1 MATARKMKSGS
12 WRCLVYD
19 YTDQSGKR
27 HYESFTA
34 DTRREAERQAAEYA
48 ATKETKKRPDNMTV
62 YEALDK
68 YIQVKEGVLSPT
80 TVRTYKSARR
90 THFADIG
97 FLSIRDMSSTVI
109 QSWISDLAKRLQPK
123 TIANTYGFL
132 AATLDMFCP
141 DLRIKIVLPQKKDT
155 HFYTPSD
162 ADIKTLLAQISGTEL
177 EIAVLLAAFGT
188 LRRGEICALTDQ
200 DIHGNCITVSKAY
213 VRNEQNEWVLKEP
226 KTFSSNRTIELPHFV
241 IEKMSGISG
250 NIIKVHPD
258 ALSERFRRAIRSS
271 GLPHFRFH
279 DLRHYS
285 ASILHAIGV
294 PDQYIMQRGGWAS
307 DYVMKTVYRNTIDA
321 ETRKQNKKIMGHF
334 ETMQHEMQLKNSKPL

>member
-1 MATARKMKSGS
+1 MAKAKKLKSGS
-12 WRCLVYD
+12 YRCLVYD
-19 YTDQSGKR
+19 YTDGTGKR
-27 HYESFTA
+27 QYESFTA
-34 DTRREAERQAAEYA
+34 DTRREAERLAAEYA
-48 ATKETKKRPDNMTV
+48 ATKEIKKRPDNMTV

-90 THFADIG
+90 THFDDIG
-97 FLSIRDMSSTVI
+97 NLSIRDITNTTI
-109 QSWISDLAKRLQPK
+109 QAWVSDLTKRLSPK

-132 AATLDMFCP
+132 AATLDMFLP
-141 DLRIKIVLPQKKDT
+141 DLRLKIVLPQKKDA

-162 ADIKTLLAQISGTEL
+162 ADIKTLLMQISGTEL

-200 DIHGNCITVSKAY
+200 DIHGDYITVNKAY
-213 VRNEQNEWVLKEP
+213 VRDEHNEWVLKEP

-250 NIIKVHPD
+250 QIIKVHPD

-271 GLPHFRFH
+271 GLQKFRFH

-307 DYVMKTVYRNTIDA
+307 DHVMKAVYRNTIDE
-321 ETRKQNKKIMGHF
+321 ETTKQNAKIISHF
-334 ETMQHEMQLKNSKPL
+334 EGMQHEMQHEN

>member
-1 MATARKMKSGS
+1 MAKAKKLKSGS
-12 WRCLVYD
+12 YRCLVYD
-19 YTDQSGKR
+19 YTDGTGKR

-34 DTRREAERQAAEYA
+34 DTRREAERLAAEYA
-48 ATKETKKRPDNMTV
+48 ATKEIKKRPDNMTV

-80 TVRTYKSARR
+80 TVRTYRSARR
-90 THFADIG
+90 THFDDIG
-97 FLSIRDMSSTVI
+97 NLSIRDITNTTI
-109 QSWISDLAKRLQPK
+109 QAWVSDLTKRLSSK

-132 AATLDMFCP
+132 AATLDMFLP
-141 DLRIKIVLPQKKDT
+141 DLRLKIVLPQKKDT

-162 ADIKTLLAQISGTEL
+162 ADIKTLLMQISGTEL

-200 DIHGNCITVSKAY
+200 DIHGDYITVNKAY
-213 VRNEQNEWVLKEP
+213 VRDEYNEWVLKEP

-250 NIIKVHPD
+250 QIIKVHPD

-271 GLPHFRFH
+271 GLQKFRFH

-307 DYVMKTVYRNTIDA
+307 DHVMKAVYRNTIDE
-321 ETRKQNKKIMGHF
+321 ETTKQNAKIISHF
-334 ETMQHEMQLKNSKPL
+334 EGMQHEMQHEN

>member
-1 MATARKMKSGS
+1 MAKAKKLKSGS
-12 WRCLVYD
+12 YRCLVYD
-19 YTDQSGKR
+19 YTDGTGKR

-34 DTRREAERQAAEYA
+34 DTRREAERLAAEYA
-48 ATKETKKRPDNMTV
+48 ATKEIKKRPDNMTV

-68 YIQVKEGVLSPT
+68 YIQVKEGVLSLT

-90 THFADIG
+90 THFDDIG
-97 FLSIRDMSSTVI
+97 NLSIRDITNTTI
-109 QSWISDLAKRLQPK
+109 QAWVSDLTKRLSPK

-132 AATLDMFCP
+132 AATLDMFLP
-141 DLRIKIVLPQKKDT
+141 DLRLKIVLPQKKDA

-162 ADIKTLLAQISGTEL
+162 ADIKTLLMQISGKEL

-200 DIHGNCITVSKAY
+200 DIHGDYITVNKAY
-213 VRNEQNEWVLKEP
+213 VRDEHNEWVLKEP

-250 NIIKVHPD
+250 QIIKVHPD
-258 ALSERFRRAIRSS
+258 ALSERFRRVIRSS
-271 GLPHFRFH
+271 GLQKFRFH

-307 DYVMKTVYRNTIDA
+307 DHVMKAVYRNTIDE
-321 ETRKQNKKIMGHF
+321 ETTKQNAKIISHF
-334 ETMQHEMQLKNSKPL
+334 EGMQHEMQHEN

>member
-1 MATARKMKSGS
+1 MAKAKKLKSGS
-12 WRCLVYD
+12 YRCLVYD
-19 YTDQSGKR
+19 YTHGTGKR

-34 DTRREAERQAAEYA
+34 DTRREAERLAAEYA
-48 ATKETKKRPDNMTV
+48 ATKEIKKRPDNMTV

-90 THFADIG
+90 THFDDIG
-97 FLSIRDMSSTVI
+97 NLSIRDITNTII
-109 QSWISDLAKRLQPK
+109 QAWVSDLTKRLSPK

-132 AATLDMFCP
+132 AATLDMFLP
-141 DLRIKIVLPQKKDT
+141 DLRLKIVLPQKKDA

-162 ADIKTLLAQISGTEL
+162 ADIKTLLMQISGTEL

-200 DIHGNCITVSKAY
+200 DIHGDYITVNKAY
-213 VRNEQNEWVLKEP
+213 VRDEHNEWVLKEP

-250 NIIKVHPD
+250 QIIKVHPD

-271 GLPHFRFH
+271 GLQKFRFH

-307 DYVMKTVYRNTIDA
+307 DHVMKAVYRNTIDE
-321 ETRKQNKKIMGHF
+321 ETTKQNAKIISHF
-334 ETMQHEMQLKNSKPL
+334 EGMQHEMQHEN